1 MGAKDSNLDVKAT
14 LAAIGY
20 HPEQGIGT
28 WVELGEAKGL
38 IGAENW
44 SNVVASLRGSQQ
56 DIEDAVEYLV
66 TMLDADLTPGE
77 LATVTGE
84 LVAMA
89 TGTTLTLSV
98 HWHHGDHGVDAEEDI
113 DADDLLACVSVGY
126 PQLTGDALAV
136 ALSVTTCAPARYG
149 VGQGLIALLG

>member
-20 HPEQGIGT
+20 HPEQGAGT
-28 WVELGEAKGL
+28 WVGMGEAKGL

>member
-20 HPEQGIGT
+20 HPEQGAGT

>member
-20 HPEQGIGT
+20 HPEQGAGT
-28 WVELGEAKGL
+28 WVGMGEAKGL
-38 IGAENW
+38 IGVIDWQDALEG
-44 SNVVASLRGSQQ
+44 LRGDSS
-56 DIEDAVEYLV
+56 EVESAVAFLATEIG
-66 TMLDADLTPGE
+66 ADLTPGE

-89 TGTTLTLSV
+89 TGTTLSLSV

-113 DADDLLACVSVGY
+113 DADDLLGCVSVGY

-136 ALSVTTCAPARYG
+136 ALSVTTCTPARYG